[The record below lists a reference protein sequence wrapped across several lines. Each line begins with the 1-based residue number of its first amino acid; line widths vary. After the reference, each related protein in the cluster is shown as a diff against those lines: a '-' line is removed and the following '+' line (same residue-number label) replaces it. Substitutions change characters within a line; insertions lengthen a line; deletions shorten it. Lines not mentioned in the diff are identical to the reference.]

1 MSVTAKPE
9 EVGMSSERLERV
21 SRWAQG
27 YVNGGKL
34 AGVSAM
40 IARNDQVCYFE
51 SFGMRDREKGLPM
64 EQDTV
69 IRIYSMTKPITSTAV
84 MMLYEEGA
92 FQLDDP
98 VSEFI
103 PELGGLKVCV
113 GENAHGPILMG
124 QSSPITVRHLLT
136 HTAGLTYGFGT
147 DSPVEKMYQE
157 ANLFDPNS
165 NLKEAMGKLG
175 ELPLVHEPGTVWRY
189 SVATDVLGYLVE
201 VLSGLSFDRFL
212 GERVFEPLGMSETG
226 FYVREDQMDRFAQVY
241 GPGEN
246 GGIKPMDPPILN
258 RFTEPC
264 TLFSGGGGLVSTAGD
279 YMRFSRMLLR
289 GGELDGVQLLSPRTV
304 ELMTMNHLPDDLL
317 PFKLGDH
324 AYSGHGFGLGFS
336 ILMDVPQA
344 GVLSSVG
351 EYSWGGAASTHF
363 WNDPREEL
371 IGVLTTQFMPSG
383 FYPLGDQLRVLANQA
398 IVE

>member
-1 MSVTAKPE
+1 MDVIRPE
-9 EVGMSSERLERV
+9 DVGMSSERLERV

-51 SFGMRDREKGLPM
+51 PFGMRDREKELPM

-69 IRIYSMTKPITSTAV
+69 IRIYSMTKSITSTAV

-113 GENAHGPILMG
+113 GENAHGPILVG

-246 GGIKPMDPPILN
+246 GGIKPTKLPALSM
-258 RFTEPC
+258 FTEPA
-264 TLFSGGGGLVSTAGD
+264 TMFSGGRGLVSTAGD

-289 GGELDGVQLLSPRTV
+289 GGELDGVQLLSPQTV
-304 ELMTMNHLPDDLL
+304 ELMTMNHLPDHLL
-317 PFKLGDH
+317 PMRMRSNVLAG
-324 AYSGHGFGLGFS
+324 YGFGLGFRVLTDLAGAE
-336 ILMDVPQA
+336 IL
-344 GVLSSVG
+344 GSVG
-351 EYSWGGAASTHF
+351 EYAWGGAASTFF
-363 WNDPREEL
+363 WNDPQEDL
-371 IGVLTTQFMPSG
+371 IGVLMAQFLPNDY
-383 FYPLGDQLRVLANQA
+383 YPIRNEFRVLANQA